1 MVPWGQCRQRIFQDF
16 DQDEDRGRGRLRV
29 DHGDQGNV
37 YVYTCVCV
45 CVRICICNVYDYRLC
60 GRILRRLMAA
70 LTGVT

>member
-37 YVYTCVCV
+37 YAYTCMRVCV
-45 CVRICICNVYDYRLC
+45 YVMYDYRLC